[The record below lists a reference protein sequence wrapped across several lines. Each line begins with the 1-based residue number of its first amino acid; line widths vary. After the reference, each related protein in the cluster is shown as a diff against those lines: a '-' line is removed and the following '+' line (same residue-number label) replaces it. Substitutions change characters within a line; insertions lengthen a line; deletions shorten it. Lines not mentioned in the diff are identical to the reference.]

1 MVAAE
6 KKTGES
12 APNTKYLSDYQ
23 PTDFIIENVH
33 LHFDLHEDETFVR
46 ALLNFKRNPKA
57 KTNATNLRLDG
68 EELELVKIALNG
80 KELAD
85 DRYAVLDE
93 GLLINDVPD
102 TFELE
107 TEVRIK
113 PQENTELSGLYKSS
127 GNYCT
132 QCEPEGF
139 RRITY
144 FLDRPDVMTTFTTT
158 ITADKEKYPMLL
170 ANGNLV
176 DEHDIEGGRHWV
188 KWQDPSLKPCY
199 LFALVG
205 GSFDLIEDTF
215 TTMSGREVTLR
226 LFLERGFLD
235 QGQFAMDSL
244 VRSMKWDEEA
254 FGREY
259 DLDIYMVVAVSDFNM
274 GAMENKGLNV
284 FNTKCVLARQDTA
297 TDADYANIER
307 VIGHEYFHNWSGNRI
322 TCRDWFQIT
331 LKEGLT
337 VLREQLFC
345 EDMTSPLLVRIK
357 AANTMRNVQFAQD
370 SGPMSHPI
378 RPEQYIEINNFYTV
392 TVYEKGSE
400 VIRMVRTFLGK
411 ELFRKAMDEYFSRF
425 DGQAVTTEDFISVM
439 QEVSG
444 KDLTQFCRW
453 YKQGGT
459 PELTVKADYD
469 AHAKTLKLE
478 VRQHCPKTPGPG
490 QDHKLPFEM
499 PLSMGFMSA
508 EGEMPT
514 QLNGEAEALT
524 GTRILDIT
532 QEDEVFEFINVE
544 QQPALSL
551 LRDFSAP
558 VRLHYAYSDQEL
570 LTLMTK
576 DTNAFSRWDAAQQ
589 YFARLILVGVD
600 EYCRKGKYD
609 AHLDMTLLSCCS
621 AMLKNRG
628 ESPQLLAMLFTLPS
642 ENYMMQVMPEAN
654 VDGVHA
660 VRNKIIETLAMQLE
674 DEWRDVY
681 NRIASDLAPEYT
693 PANAEKRCLKNVA
706 LHYLSA
712 IEGDEMVDLIKQ
724 QFDTAENMTD
734 SMAALTALN
743 NRDCG
748 AREQALIDF
757 RQRWHDEA
765 LVMDKWLAVQASS
778 SLPNTLQEV
787 KAIVASDVFNLLNP
801 NNARSILGSF
811 CANLIHFHAAD
822 GSGYE
827 FVAGQVIELDKHNRL
842 TAARLCEP
850 LIRWQ
855 KMDKARQQLMKQQL
869 QCILDVEGLSR
880 DTYEVVSSALT
891 C

>member
-6 KKTGES
+6 KPTGNS

-33 LHFDLHEDETFVR
+33 LHFDLHEDETLVK
-46 ALLNFKRNPKA
+46 AILNFKRNPKA
-57 KTNATNLRLDG
+57 KTNATELRLDG
-68 EELELVKIALNG
+68 EALELRDIALNG
-80 KELAD
+80 KALAD
-85 DRYAVLDE
+85 KQYAVLEDA
-93 GLLINDVPD
+93 LLIHNVPD
-102 TFELE
+102 KFTLE
-107 TEVRIK
+107 TVVMIK

-158 ITADKEKYPMLL
+158 ITADKQKYPMLL
-170 ANGNLV
+170 ANGNLIEER
-176 DEHDIEGGRHWV
+176 DTEGGRHWV
-188 KWQDPSLKPCY
+188 KWEDPSLKPCY
-199 LFALVG
+199 LFALVA

-215 TTMSGREVTLR
+215 TTMSGRQVALR

-297 TDADYANIER
+297 TDTDYANIER

-357 AANTMRNVQFAQD
+357 SANTIRNVQFAQD
-370 SGPMSHPI
+370 AGPMSHPI

-411 ELFRKAMDEYFSRF
+411 EVFRQAMDEYFSRY
-425 DGQAVTTEDFISVM
+425 DGQAVTTEDFIAVM

-459 PELTVKADYD
+459 PELTVKANYD
-469 AHAKTLKLE
+469 TNAKTLKLE

-490 QDHKLPFEM
+490 QDHKLPYEM
-499 PLSMGFMSA
+499 PLAMGFMSA

-514 QLNGEAEALT
+514 QLKGEAEALT

-532 QEDEVFEFINVE
+532 EEDQVFEFINVE

-558 VRLHYAYSDQEL
+558 VKLHYAYSDQEL

-576 DTNAFSRWDAAQQ
+576 DTNGFSRWDAAQQ
-589 YFARLILVGVD
+589 YFVRLILMGVE
-600 EYCRKGKYD
+600 EYRRKGKYD
-609 AHLDMTLLSCCS
+609 AHLDMVLLSHLS
-621 AMLKNRG
+621 AMLNSKS
-628 ESPQLLAMLFTLPS
+628 EDPQLLALLFTLPT
-642 ENYMMQVMPEAN
+642 ENYLMQVMPEAD
-654 VDGVHA
+654 VDAVHA
-660 VRNKIIETLAMQLE
+660 VRNTIIETMAMQLQ
-674 DEWRDVY
+674 DEWLNTY
-681 NRIASDLAPEYT
+681 NRIASDLAPEYS
-693 PANAEKRCLKNVA
+693 PANAAQRSLKNVA
-706 LHYLSA
+706 LHYLAALGSDDM
-712 IEGDEMVDLIKQ
+712 IDVVKQ

-743 NRDCG
+743 DLESPVR
-748 AREQALIDF
+748 QQSLIDF

-765 LVMDKWLAVQASS
+765 LVMDKWLAVQACS
-778 SLPNTLQEV
+778 SLPNTLAEV
-787 KAIVASDVFNLLNP
+787 KSIVASDAFNLLNP
-801 NNARSILGSF
+801 NNVRSLVGAF
-811 CANLIHFHAAD
+811 TANLIHFHAAD
-822 GSGYE
+822 GSGYA
-827 FVAGQVIELDKHNRL
+827 FLADQVIALDQHNRL

-855 KMDKARQQLMKQQL
+855 KMDKARQKLMKQQL
-869 QCILDVEGLSR
+869 ERIIAVEGLSP
-880 DTYEVVSSALT
+880 DVYEVVSASLA
-891 C
+891 